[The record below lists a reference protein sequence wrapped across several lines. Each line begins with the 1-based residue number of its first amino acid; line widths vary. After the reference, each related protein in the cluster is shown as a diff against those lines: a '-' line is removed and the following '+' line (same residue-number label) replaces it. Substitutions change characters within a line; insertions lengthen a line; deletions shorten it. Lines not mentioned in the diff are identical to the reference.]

1 MWAIDRLIAAG
12 IDPDSAVDAAVWY
25 IQQGSDDALER
36 YVLEV
41 EARVCAIQP

>member
-12 IDPDSAVDAAVWY
+12 IDPESAVDAAVWY
-25 IQQGSDDALER
+25 IQQSNDEALEN

-41 EARVCAIQP
+41 EARCL